1 MRFTLESNAGKLDKC
16 LHYIGRVESQYD
28 EMIMLAES
36 ALATETSAK
45 ENSATVGGGGIGG
58 GEFNQNQ
65 QQHSNNV
72 HLVGDYR
79 KESVV
84 KILKSRIGWLSAF
97 FLGLI
102 LAAVVVERF
111 EELLTHEV
119 ELSYFVPLLIG
130 HGGNTGS
137 QSVATVIRA
146 IALKQIKP
154 ENTREVLQVLFKEAV
169 SGFIMGG
176 FLGMLVFVLSL
187 VWEGISPLIGL
198 VVAISLPLV
207 SVWANVLGAGLPLF
221 AVKLGF
227 NPAVTSAPLMTT
239 IVDSSGLVIYFLVAQ
254 RLMPETLGD
263 VAVKIAE
270 EVGDG
275 SAT

>member
-1 MRFTLESNAGKLDKC
+1 
-16 LHYIGRVESQYD
+16 
-28 EMIMLAES
+28 MLAES

-45 ENSATVGGGGIGG
+45 ENSTTVGGGGIGG

-169 SGFIMGG
+169 SGFIIC
-176 FLGMLVFVLSL
+176 LLYT
-187 VWEGISPLIGL
+187 SP
-198 VVAISLPLV
+198 SPR
-207 SVWANVLGAGLPLF
+207 
-221 AVKLGF
+221 
-227 NPAVTSAPLMTT
+227 
-239 IVDSSGLVIYFLVAQ
+239 D
-254 RLMPETLGD
+254 
-263 VAVKIAE
+263 
-270 EVGDG
+270 
-275 SAT
+275 

>member
-1 MRFTLESNAGKLDKC
+1 MN
-16 LHYIGRVESQYD
+16 H
-28 EMIMLAES
+28 
-36 ALATETSAK
+36 
-45 ENSATVGGGGIGG
+45 
-58 GEFNQNQ
+58 QNQ
-65 QQHSNNV
+65 QQHSNNNV

-176 FLGMLVFVLSL
+176 FLGVLT
-187 VWEGISPLIGL
+187 PLFYRYMDMDPASNAG
-198 VVAISLPLV
+198 PLDTAV
-207 SVWANVLGAGLPLF
+207 QDVLGNSLFLATAGWLLNVF
-221 AVKLGF
+221 G
-227 NPAVTSAPLMTT
+227 
-239 IVDSSGLVIYFLVAQ
+239 Y
-254 RLMPETLGD
+254 
-263 VAVKIAE
+263 
-270 EVGDG
+270 
-275 SAT
+275 

>member
-1 MRFTLESNAGKLDKC
+1 
-16 LHYIGRVESQYD
+16 
-28 EMIMLAES
+28 MIMLAES

-58 GEFNQNQ
+58 EVHQN

>member
-1 MRFTLESNAGKLDKC
+1 
-16 LHYIGRVESQYD
+16 
-28 EMIMLAES
+28 MIMLAES

-45 ENSATVGGGGIGG
+45 ENNTTVGGDRIGG
-58 GEFNQNQ
+58 EVNHQNQ
-65 QQHSNNV
+65 QQHSSNTV
-72 HLVGDYR
+72 HSLVGDYR

-146 IALKQIKP
+146 IALKQ
-154 ENTREVLQVLFKEAV
+154 
-169 SGFIMGG
+169 
-176 FLGMLVFVLSL
+176 
-187 VWEGISPLIGL
+187 
-198 VVAISLPLV
+198 
-207 SVWANVLGAGLPLF
+207 
-221 AVKLGF
+221 
-227 NPAVTSAPLMTT
+227 
-239 IVDSSGLVIYFLVAQ
+239 
-254 RLMPETLGD
+254 
-263 VAVKIAE
+263 
-270 EVGDG
+270 
-275 SAT
+275 